1 MYTAATL
8 CQLCRFR
15 LLAQLFMFFLPFCF
29 ILGLFSPE
37 NSCLKY
43 SMSEKVY
50 LTRSEKKNIRKKK
63 KSHQIIFPQKITFLN
78 FPVFATLEHQF

>member
-1 MYTAATL
+1 
-8 CQLCRFR
+8 
-15 LLAQLFMFFLPFCF
+15 MFFLPFCF

-43 SMSEKVY
+43 SMAKKVY

-63 KSHQIIFPQKITFLN
+63 KSSNN
-78 FPVFATLEHQF
+78 FSPEDNIS